1 MDVQRYISSGILES
15 YVFGMLPEAERSEVE
30 AIVGQYPDVKAA
42 VNSLQLDKERFVQL
56 YAVSPP
62 SAIKDKLTE
71 IIRQENTLEGNEKLP
86 EDLRIPSQQAAG
98 EKKKTVKEAIIKQ
111 LPVAGKK
118 DDRKWKVMTAA
129 IVILLIGSVLLNFFF
144 FQKSTDYKS
153 RYKSLIATKEKLEA
167 EKQRE
172 ALTSAHSP
180 AAPAI
185 DPLSDPAF
193 KWTTIQGAGL
203 FKGKTVAVGWNA
215 GTQAVYLQARLMP
228 PPPVGKQFQLWAI
241 INKKLV
247 DEGVFETGA
256 EAAQVLQQMKP
267 LAAAQGFA
275 VTLEK
280 AGGSPKP
287 SMDQVCMSAKIAM

>member
-1 MDVQRYISSGILES
+1 
-15 YVFGMLPEAERSEVE
+15 
-30 AIVGQYPDVKAA
+30 
-42 VNSLQLDKERFVQL
+42 
-56 YAVSPP
+56 
-62 SAIKDKLTE
+62 
-71 IIRQENTLEGNEKLP
+71 
-86 EDLRIPSQQAAG
+86 
-98 EKKKTVKEAIIKQ
+98 
-111 LPVAGKK
+111 
-118 DDRKWKVMTAA
+118 MTAA